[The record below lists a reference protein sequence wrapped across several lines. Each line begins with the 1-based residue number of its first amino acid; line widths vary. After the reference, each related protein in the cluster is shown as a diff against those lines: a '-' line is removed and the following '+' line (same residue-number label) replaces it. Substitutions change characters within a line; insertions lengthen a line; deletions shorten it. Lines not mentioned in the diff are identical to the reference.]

1 MQTARPRGI
10 SGGLTLGF
18 ALYKKTPHT
27 RTEAIGDDKTK
38 RILLKCSESLLKKIA
53 NEDLFCNA

>member
-1 MQTARPRGI
+1 MQTARGI
-10 SGGLTLGF
+10 SGGLTL
-18 ALYKKTPHT
+18 ASLCTKTPHT
-27 RTEAIGDDKTK
+27 RTEAIADDKTK